1 MDNSHFKEIKVMK
14 KTNVITPMWHNCQS
28 ILKSGDLE
36 LADNKLMEFVWKLA
50 DYTMQGFK
58 DADVIEGVKLETWK
72 ERVWFA
78 IENAGLLPELN
89 D

>member
-1 MDNSHFKEIKVMK
+1 MK

-58 DADVIEGVKLETWK
+58 DADVIEGAKLETWK

-78 IENAGLLPELN
+78 IENAVLLPELN

>member
-1 MDNSHFKEIKVMK
+1 MK

-36 LADNKLMEFVWKLA
+36 LADIKLMEFVWKLA
-50 DYTMQGFK
+50 DYSMQGSK

>member
-50 DYTMQGFK
+50 DYTMEGFK

-78 IENAGLLPELN
+78 IENAGLLPE
-89 D
+89 

>member
-1 MDNSHFKEIKVMK
+1 MK
-14 KTNVITPMWHNCQS
+14 KTNVITPMWHNCLS
-28 ILKSGDLE
+28 ILKTGDLE
-36 LADNKLMEFVWKLA
+36 LADNKLMELVWRLA
-50 DYTMQGFK
+50 DYSMTGFK

>member
-1 MDNSHFKEIKVMK
+1 MDNSRIEKIKVMK

-36 LADNKLMEFVWKLA
+36 LADNKLMEFVWKLS
-50 DYTMQGFK
+50 DYTMEGFK